1 MYVRY
6 LFLLCVCFIYEQNV
20 TECPFHYTFVLL
32 GLWSNTHS
40 ESMRDRQKDGD
51 RDWER
56 FASRDRPVTGRTL
69 WWTHYCWQLVC
80 DLMCSPAENSSVESI
95 ELGITLLANSTLHYE
110 DGRER
115 SMLPECSGCI
125 SFKGSETVKT
135 YPNHTCGVF
144 LQNWHR

>member
-1 MYVRY
+1 MCV
-6 LFLLCVCFIYEQNV
+6 LFMSKTLLSAPFITQISFTRTMVKHIVKEGEIDRK
-20 TECPFHYTFVLL
+20 TETE
-32 GLWSNTHS
+32 T
-40 ESMRDRQKDGD
+40 

-56 FASRDRPVTGRTL
+56 FGSRDRPVTGRTL

-95 ELGITLLANSTLHYE
+95 ELGITLFWQTAPYTME
-110 DGRER
+110 DGCE
-115 SMLPECSGCI
+115 SSILPERSGCI

-144 LQNWHR
+144 LQNWHG